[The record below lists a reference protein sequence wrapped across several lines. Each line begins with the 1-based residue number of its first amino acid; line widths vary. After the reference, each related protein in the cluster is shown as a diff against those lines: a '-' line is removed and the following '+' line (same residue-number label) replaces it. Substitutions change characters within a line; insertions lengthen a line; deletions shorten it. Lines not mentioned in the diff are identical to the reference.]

1 MSLSN
6 MNLFSEPMFSAN
18 ALVKPRIKRW
28 SNGEFL
34 FTVGCD
40 TGKTI
45 AKRYIDY
52 VLFLEATEGRLILS

>member
-1 MSLSN
+1 
-6 MNLFSEPMFSAN
+6 MFSAS